1 MRIIIADDHD
11 LFVEGMKGILSVKP
25 EIEFAGH
32 ALDGAQAVE
41 QTALLK
47 PDIISYA
54 ANERH

>member
-32 ALDGAQAVE
+32 ALD
-41 QTALLK
+41 LSL
-47 PDIISYA
+47 IHI
-54 ANERH
+54 